1 MLHGLTGNLAMWHL
15 EIVAGVQNLYRI
27 TTYDLRGHGYS
38 EMLPSGYTTRDM
50 AADLEGL
57 LDALEIECAHLV
69 GHSFGADVALH
80 FALLHPDRVNTVAAL
95 EPGIPA
101 LGHLRKREDWKGWRF
116 WRDALAEFDLHVPR
130 EKWHDFRYLLLLSLK
145 VPKMYGPAK
154 GQPRKVGPLLQLLN
168 NTTIVE
174 DCQAVNGLTLD
185 RITQITTPTLLVFGD
200 NSCFF
205 GTYWY
210 LSEHL
215 PNCKSVLLP
224 NSQWGH
230 FGPLEQPDMVVQQIR
245 DFFDEKDDKPA
256 HTPPF
261 AGKEPL

>member
-1 MLHGLTGNLAMWHL
+1 M
-15 EIVAGVQNLYRI
+15 
-27 TTYDLRGHGYS
+27 
-38 EMLPSGYTTRDM
+38 
-50 AADLEGL
+50 
-57 LDALEIECAHLV
+57 
-69 GHSFGADVALH
+69 
-80 FALLHPDRVNTVAAL
+80 
-95 EPGIPA
+95 
-101 LGHLRKREDWKGWRF
+101 
-116 WRDALAEFDLHVPR
+116 HVPR
-130 EKWHDFRYLLLLSLK
+130 EKWHDFRHLLLLSLK

-174 DCQAVNGLTLD
+174 ECQAVNGLTLD

-200 NSCFF
+200 NSCFL
-205 GTYWY
+205 GTHWY

-230 FGPLEQPDMVVQQIR
+230 FGPLEQPDMVVQHIR

-256 HTPPF
+256 HTSPICC
-261 AGKEPL
+261 